1 MSFKWNKILS
11 RKKKETILSLKQLFH
26 STITNNTTISTMS
39 LQKEKVPDIEEKLL
53 YHVHC

>member
-1 MSFKWNKILS
+1 MSFKWNQILS